1 MSQSTIDAALARTR
15 QRRRFPPAATRRHL
29 RESWGLSQGDFA
41 RELGVS
47 TAAVSRWETGRRVP
61 RDPALLKKYA
71 ELLERLA
78 REAAVGA

>member
-15 QRRRFPPAATRRHL
+15 QRRRLPPAATRRHL
-29 RESWGLSQGDFA
+29 RESWGLNQGDFA

-47 TAAVSRWETGRRVP
+47 IAAVSRWETGRRVP

-78 REAAVGA
+78 SEAVGA